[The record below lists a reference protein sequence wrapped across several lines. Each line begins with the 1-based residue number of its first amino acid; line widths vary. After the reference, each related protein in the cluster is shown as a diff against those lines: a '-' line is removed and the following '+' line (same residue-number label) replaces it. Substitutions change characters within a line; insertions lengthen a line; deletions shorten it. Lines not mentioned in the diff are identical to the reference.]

1 MRHGPILA
9 PQQAKETMS
18 LTATLSQMFGDAF
31 ASQGLDSSYGAV
43 VVSARPD
50 LAQFQCNG
58 SMAAAKTARKN
69 PREVAQSVIDSL
81 GDTTPFADLSLAGP
95 GFINITLTDSYL
107 AGYVDS
113 LQEPSRFGTEVSD
126 SKKIVVDY
134 GGPNVAKELHVGHLR
149 PAIIG
154 ESIKRTLKFLGNDV
168 VSDVHLGD
176 WGMPY
181 GQLIAELE
189 DRFPELPY
197 FDESQTDGYPNE
209 SPVTIDDLQVM
220 YPEASARAKA
230 DQEFAARA
238 RAAVVALQDGRPGYR
253 ALWQHMRNISI
264 DAIKKVYD
272 RLNVHFDLWHGES
285 TINHRLQPM
294 VKRLVEDGY
303 AYESDGA
310 LVIDV
315 MTDEDT
321 KELPPFLLIK
331 SDGASLYT
339 TWDLATIEDRVE
351 DLGAKELIYVVDVRQ
366 SLHFEQVFRA
376 AYKTGIAPDG
386 TVLDHSGNGT
396 VNGPDGKPFKTRDGG
411 LLRLRELI
419 DMVVARAAERLE
431 ENEIATDFGDA
442 EKADI
447 AEKVGLAAL
456 KYGDLQN
463 HRSSNYIFDVDRF
476 TSFDGKTGP
485 YLLYGAVRMQSVLRE
500 SGSRGLAAGPLI
512 APTVDQERNLML
524 QLARLPEVVA
534 RAAEH
539 RAPNHIA
546 EYAYELVADFSRFYE
561 ACHILREQDMERQA
575 SWLHLIELALAEL
588 TLLLDLLGIDVPE
601 RM

>member
-9 PQQAKETMS
+9 PQQVKEMMS

-31 ASQGLDSSYGAV
+31 ASEELDPSYGAV

-58 SMAAAKTARKN
+58 AMAAAKQAKKN
-69 PREVAQSVIDSL
+69 PREVAQSVIDHL
-81 GDTTPFADLSLAGP
+81 ADKTPFAELDLAGP
-95 GFINITLTDSYL
+95 GFINITLTDEYL
-107 AGYVDS
+107 ANYIDS
-113 LQEPSRFGTEVSD
+113 LDEASKFGTQLPEP
-126 SKKIVVDY
+126 KKIVVDY

-154 ESIKRTLKFLGNDV
+154 ESIKQTLRYLGNDV
-168 VSDVHLGD
+168 VGDVHLGD

-181 GQLIAELE
+181 GQLIAELK
-189 DRFPELPY
+189 DRFPDWSY
-197 FDESQTDGYPNE
+197 FDEAKTDGYPDAA
-209 SPVTIDDLQVM
+209 PVAIEDLQVM
-220 YPEASARAKA
+220 YPQAALRAKE
-230 DQEFAARA
+230 DEDFAARA
-238 RAAVVALQDGRPGYR
+238 RAAVVELQAGRPGYR
-253 ALWQHMRNISI
+253 ALWQHMRDISI
-264 DAIKKVYD
+264 SAMKKVYD
-272 RLNVHFDLWHGES
+272 RLNVHFELWYGES
-285 TINHRLQPM
+285 TINHRLKPM
-294 VKRLVEDGY
+294 VGRLSESGD

-310 LVIDV
+310 LVIEV

-321 KELPPFLLIK
+321 KEMPPFLLLK

-351 DLGAKELIYVVDVRQ
+351 ELGAEEILYFVDVRQ
-366 SLHFEQVFRA
+366 GLHFEQVFRA
-376 AYKTGIAPDG
+376 AHQTGIAPSG
-386 TVLDHSGNGT
+386 VLLEHPGNGT

-411 LLRLRELI
+411 LLTLRELI
-419 DMVVARAAERLE
+419 DMVVERAAQRIE
-431 ENEIATDFGDA
+431 ENALAAEFDDE
-442 EKADI
+442 EKAAI
-447 AEKVGLAAL
+447 AEMVGVAAL

-463 HRSSNYIFDVDRF
+463 HRSSNYTFDVDRF

-500 SGSRGLAAGPLI
+500 AGSRGLAAGPVI

-524 QLARLPEVVA
+524 QLTRIPEVLA
-534 RAAEH
+534 RTAEH

-561 ACHILREQDMERQA
+561 ACHILREEDPSRQA

-588 TLLLDLLGIDVPE
+588 RLLLDLLAIEVPE

>member
-1 MRHGPILA
+1 M
-9 PQQAKETMS
+9 MS

-31 ASQGLDSSYGAV
+31 ASQGLDTSYGTV

-58 SMAAAKTARKN
+58 AMAAAKQAKKN
-69 PREVAQSVIDSL
+69 PREVAQSVIDNL
-81 GDTTPFADLSLAGP
+81 VDKTPFAELGLAGP
-95 GFINITLTDSYL
+95 GFVNITLTDEYL
-107 AGYVDS
+107 AEYIDS
-113 LQEPSRFGTEVSD
+113 LDEESKFGTLTDEP
-126 SKKIVVDY
+126 KKIVVDY

-154 ESIKRTLKFLGNDV
+154 ESVKQTLRYLGNDV
-168 VSDVHLGD
+168 VGDVHLGD

-181 GQLIAELE
+181 GQLIADLE
-189 DRFPELPY
+189 DRFPDWPY
-197 FDESQTDGYPNE
+197 FDESKTDGYPE
-209 SPVTIDDLQVM
+209 TSPLAIEDLQVL
-220 YPEASARAKA
+220 YPQAALRAKE
-230 DQEFAARA
+230 DEDFAARA
-238 RAAVVALQDGRPGYR
+238 RAAVVELQAGRPGYR
-253 ALWQHMRNISI
+253 ALWQHMRDISI
-264 DAIKKVYD
+264 AAMKKVYD
-272 RLNVHFDLWHGES
+272 RLNVHFELWYGES
-285 TINHRLQPM
+285 TINHRLKPM
-294 VKRLVEDGY
+294 VKRVSDSGD

-310 LVIDV
+310 LVIEV

-321 KELPPFLLIK
+321 KEIPPLLVLK

-351 DLGAKELIYVVDVRQ
+351 EFGAEEILYFVDVRQ
-366 SLHFEQVFRA
+366 GLHFEQVFRA
-376 AYKTGIAPDG
+376 AHKTGIAPPEV
-386 TVLDHSGNGT
+386 VLEHPGNGT

-411 LLRLRELI
+411 LLTLRELI
-419 DMVVARAAERLE
+419 DMVVERAAQRIE
-431 ENEIATDFGDA
+431 ENALAAEFDDEEKGEIA
-442 EKADI
+442 EM
-447 AEKVGLAAL
+447 VGVAAL

-500 SGSRGLAAGPLI
+500 AGGRGLAAGTVI

-534 RAAEH
+534 RTAEH

-561 ACHILREQDMERQA
+561 VCHILREEDQARQA

-588 TLLLDLLGIDVPE
+588 RLLLSLLAIDVPE